1 MCVFATPS
9 VEHVAMTAP
18 AARRSSCTTLSRTPV
33 LAAIATAPSSAMT
46 RQSRK
51 PRTFT
56 HAHRQRLDRAIAHYL
71 DECYA
76 QKSAARVS
84 EFAAFLRRN
93 PEYLTRTAVS
103 IVGVPLREY
112 LRTKQLEE
120 AERLI
125 VTTPLPMREIALHA
139 GFGTT
144 STFYR
149 CFRQAH
155 GMSPGVFR
163 EVRK

>member
-1 MCVFATPS
+1 MPLSHT
-9 VEHVAMTAP
+9 HVP
-18 AARRSSCTTLSRTPV
+18 AV
-33 LAAIATAPSSAMT
+33 IATAPSSAMT
-46 RQSRK
+46 LRARK
-51 PRTFT
+51 PRIFT
-56 HAHRQRLDRAIAHYL
+56 HAHRQRLDAAIAHYL

-76 QKSAARVS
+76 NRSAARVS
-84 EFAAFLRRN
+84 EFAAFLKRN
-93 PEYLTRTAVS
+93 AEYLTRTTAS
-103 IVGVPLREY
+103 IVGVSLREY
-112 LRTKQLEE
+112 LRTKQIEE

-125 VTTPLPMREIALHA
+125 TTTPLPMYEIALHA

-155 GMSPGVFR
+155 GMPPGAFR

>member
-1 MCVFATPS
+1 
-9 VEHVAMTAP
+9 MTAP
-18 AARRSSCTTLSRTPV
+18 AARRLDRTSLSRTPV
-33 LAAIATAPSSAMT
+33 LDGIATSPSSSMNRRA
-46 RQSRK
+46 RK

-56 HAHRQRLDRAIAHYL
+56 HVHHQRLDRAIAHYL
-71 DECYA
+71 DDCYEK
-76 QKSAARVS
+76 KSAARVS
-84 EFAAFLRRN
+84 ELAAFLGRS

-112 LRTKQLEE
+112 LRRKQLEE

-149 CFRQAH
+149 CFQQAH
-155 GMSPGVFR
+155 GMTPGAFR

>member
-1 MCVFATPS
+1 MWPRHSLDVGK
-9 VEHVAMTAP
+9 
-18 AARRSSCTTLSRTPV
+18 SR
-33 LAAIATAPSSAMT
+33 A
-46 RQSRK
+46 

-56 HAHRQRLDRAIAHYL
+56 HTHRQRLDRAVSHYL

-76 QKSAARVS
+76 SRTAARVS
-84 EFAAFLRRN
+84 EFAAFLERS
-93 PEYLTRTAVS
+93 PEYLSRTVVA
-103 IVGVPLREY
+103 IAGMTLREY
-112 LRTKQLEE
+112 LRRRQLEE

-125 VTTPLPMREIALHA
+125 TTTPLPFSEIALHA

-149 CFRQAH
+149 CFKQAR
-155 GMSPGVFR
+155 GMTPGGFR

>member
-1 MCVFATPS
+1 
-9 VEHVAMTAP
+9 MTAP
-18 AARRSSCTTLSRTPV
+18 PPRFRTTSTVPLHPPGPAV
-33 LAAIATAPSSAMT
+33 IATAPRFAMT
-46 RQSRK
+46 DRTRK

-76 QKSAARVS
+76 QRSAARVS
-84 EFAAFLRRN
+84 EFAAFLQRN
-93 PEYLTRTAVS
+93 PEYLTRTTVA
-103 IVGVPLREY
+103 IVGIPLRAY
-112 LRTKQLEE
+112 LRRKQLQE

-125 VTTPLPMREIALHA
+125 TTTPLSLREVALHA
-139 GFGTT
+139 GFGGT

-149 CFRQAH
+149 CFQQAY
-155 GMSPGVFR
+155 GMAPGAFR

>member
-1 MCVFATPS
+1 
-9 VEHVAMTAP
+9 MTAF
-18 AARRSSCTTLSRTPV
+18 AARRSRRTNLSPRTPV
-33 LAAIATAPSSAMT
+33 LGGIATAPFFTMT
-46 RQSRK
+46 RRPRK

-76 QKSAARVS
+76 SKRAARVA
-84 EFAAFLRRN
+84 EFAAFLERS

-149 CFRQAH
+149 CFRLAH
-155 GMSPGVFR
+155 GMTPGAFR

>member
-1 MCVFATPS
+1 
-9 VEHVAMTAP
+9 MTAST
-18 AARRSSCTTLSRTPV
+18 ALSRTPV
-33 LAAIATAPSSAMT
+33 LGGIAASPSSAMT
-46 RQSRK
+46 RRARK

-71 DECYA
+71 DDCYA
-76 QKSAARVS
+76 NKTAARVS
-84 EFAAFLRRN
+84 EFAAFLERS
-93 PEYLTRTAVS
+93 PEYLSRTAVS

-125 VTTPLPMREIALHA
+125 VTTPLPMRQIALHA

-144 STFYR
+144 ATFYR
-149 CFRQAH
+149 CFQQAH
-155 GMSPGVFR
+155 GMTPGAFR
-163 EVRK
+163 EVKK

>member
-1 MCVFATPS
+1 
-9 VEHVAMTAP
+9 MTV
-18 AARRSSCTTLSRTPV
+18 SSAGHTTSTSLSRTPV
-33 LAAIATAPSSAMT
+33 PAAFATAPSSAMT
-46 RQSRK
+46 LRARK

-56 HAHRQRLDRAIAHYL
+56 HAHRQRLDHAIALYL

-76 QKSAARVS
+76 NKSAARVS
-84 EFAAFLRRN
+84 EFAAFLKLN

-103 IVGVPLREY
+103 IVGVSLREH
-112 LRTKQLEE
+112 LRRKQIEE

-125 VTTPLPMREIALHA
+125 TTTPLPMYEIALHA

-155 GMSPGVFR
+155 SMAPGAFR

>member
-1 MCVFATPS
+1 
-9 VEHVAMTAP
+9 MTAST
-18 AARRSSCTTLSRTPV
+18 AHSGVPV
-33 LAAIATAPSSAMT
+33 LGGVAASPSSAMT
-46 RQSRK
+46 PPARK

-56 HAHRQRLDRAIAHYL
+56 HAHKQRLDRAIAHYL

-76 QKSAARVS
+76 NQSAARVS
-84 EFAAFLRRN
+84 EFAAFLRRS

-112 LRTKQLEE
+112 LRTRQLEE

-125 VTTPLPMREIALHA
+125 VTTPLSMREIALHA

-155 GMSPGVFR
+155 GTTPGAFR